1 MGKRSRRQQT
11 GPQSPSGQDGGSG
24 EKKPSAEAKP
34 GRRFAA
40 AAERS
45 ISERPPAPWDP
56 FPLAE
61 LGILIGMIAMLVGW
75 FAASGDVSRALI
87 AGGFTLA
94 ALGGLDTVFREH
106 FNGYRSHAGLIA
118 GMLMVAVL
126 FLTTALLNI
135 GIAPRAAIAIA
146 VFGLAFTALRR
157 DFIRRS
163 GGKRV
168 L

>member
-11 GPQSPSGQDGGSG
+11 SAPPSLKDEDDRAGAGAG
-24 EKKPSAEAKP
+24 
-34 GRRFAA
+34 GRRDHRFA

-45 ISERPPAPWDP
+45 IKQRPPAPWDP

-61 LGILIGMIAMLVGW
+61 LGILIGLVALGIGW
-75 FAASGDVSRALI
+75 FTGGDLGEALRV
-87 AGGFTLA
+87 GGFTLA
-94 ALGGLDTVFREH
+94 ALGGLDTILREH
-106 FNGYRSHAGLIA
+106 LNGYRSHAGLIA
-118 GMLMVAVL
+118 G
-126 FLTTALLNI
+126 ALLI
-135 GIAPRAAIAIA
+135 LALVISTSLFDVGIVPRAAIAVV